1 MAEAKSVDACSA
13 AVRMATPRGRRPL
26 ERRLHR
32 RQADYSGLLYPP
44 GEDKRAAMP
53 DLANILAHGGNAWL
67 FIPSAILLGALH
79 GLEPGHSKTMM
90 AAFIIAVKGTI
101 RQAVLLGLAA
111 TLSHTLVV
119 WLVALGGMWAFGSLR
134 AEDTEP
140 WFQLASGV
148 IILSMAAW
156 LLWRA
161 RREQLTARHFDDGH
175 SHDGHGHAHHH
186 NHDHHHSHHHA
197 HDHEPSAKEI
207 QELELATGGYVDAH
221 EAAHAEEIHRRF
233 ANGSATTGQ
242 IVVFGL
248 TGGLVPCPGAITVLM
263 LCLQLKRLVLGA
275 TLVASFSI
283 GLAVTMVASGVLA
296 AISLRHVEKRWAGFG
311 EAVRRAPY
319 VSGLVILVIGVYLT
333 ISAWSHLKLH

>member
-1 MAEAKSVDACSA
+1 
-13 AVRMATPRGRRPL
+13 
-26 ERRLHR
+26 
-32 RQADYSGLLYPP
+32 
-44 GEDKRAAMP
+44 MP
-53 DLANILAHGGNAWL
+53 DLVSILQNGGNAWL

-90 AAFIIAVKGTI
+90 AAFIIAVKGTV

-119 WLVALGGMWAFGSLR
+119 WVVALGGMWAFGGFR

-140 WFQLASGV
+140 WFQLASGA
-148 IILSMAAW
+148 IILGMAAW

-161 RREQLTARHFDDGH
+161 RREQLAARHYHDGH
-175 SHDGHGHAHHH
+175 SHQDHSHADDDHHG
-186 NHDHHHSHHHA
+186 HHHSHDHG
-197 HDHEPSAKEI
+197 HEPSAEDI
-207 QELELATGGYVDAH
+207 EDLELATGGYVDAH
-221 EAAHAEEIHRRF
+221 EAAHAEDIRRRF
-233 ANGSATTGQ
+233 ATGHVTTGQ
-242 IVVFGL
+242 IVMFGL

-283 GLAVTMVASGVLA
+283 GLAVTMVASGILA
-296 AISLRHVEKRWAGFG
+296 AVSVRHVEKRWAGFG

-319 VSGLVILVIGVYLT
+319 VSGLVILAIGVYLT
-333 ISAWSHLKLH
+333 ISAWSHLPLH

>member
-1 MAEAKSVDACSA
+1 M
-13 AVRMATPRGRRPL
+13 L
-26 ERRLHR
+26 
-32 RQADYSGLLYPP
+32 
-44 GEDKRAAMP
+44 
-53 DLANILAHGGNAWL
+53 DLTHILTQGGNAWL

-90 AAFIIAVKGTI
+90 AAFIIAVKGTV

-119 WLVALGGMWAFGSLR
+119 WVVALGGMWAFGGLR

-140 WFQLASGV
+140 WFQLASGLIV
-148 IILSMAAW
+148 IGMATW
-156 LLWRA
+156 MLWRA
-161 RREQLTARHFDDGH
+161 RHEQVAAEQFHDGH
-175 SHDGHGHAHHH
+175 SHHHDGHNHGHEHDHHDH
-186 NHDHHHSHHHA
+186 THDHDHHH
-197 HDHEPSAKEI
+197 HEPTDAEV

-221 EAAHAEEIHRRF
+221 EAAHAEDIRRRF
-233 ANGSATTGQ
+233 SNGQVTTGQ

-283 GLAVTMVASGVLA
+283 GLAITMVASGVLA
-296 AISLRHVEKRWAGFG
+296 AVSVRHVEKRWSGFG

-319 VSGLVILVIGVYLT
+319 VSGLVILAIGVYLT
-333 ISAWSHLKLH
+333 ISAWIHLPLH